1 MSDSKRIVTLIP
13 AKPLADRQAMK
24 RQLRVAAYCRVST
37 EEEEQQSSYE
47 AQCTYYTDKI
57 MTNPEWTMAGIFA
70 DEGITGTSTKKRDD
84 FNRMIRRCKA
94 KKIDLILTKSISRF
108 ARNTL
113 DTINYTRM
121 LRAMGIGV
129 FFEKE
134 NINTLDMDSEMLITM
149 LGAFAQAES
158 ESISRNVAW
167 GKRQAIREG
176 KVHVNFKRLYGY
188 VLRED
193 GIPDIDSEKANV
205 VRLIF
210 ERYVAGD
217 SLRMITYRLN
227 NAGILN
233 QSGEPEWKSATIRS
247 ILMNEKYCGDV
258 LGQKT
263 FKEGVIGGK
272 VQKNTG
278 QLPQVLIQNNH
289 PAIISRELFYAVQE
303 ETKRRTAAKSPSTKS
318 PTGRSSYTS
327 KYALSERLVC
337 GECGTLYRRCT
348 WNGKEQK
355 RIVWRCVS
363 RLDYGKKYCHNSP
376 TMDEVP
382 LQKTIMAAL
391 NTKMPPKLDVVT
403 QITDALLQ
411 EAVPSRGSAM
421 TLGEVKRRIEELT
434 AEFDQLLEL
443 NACGNKADRR
453 FAEIAKEMA
462 ELKRQQERIA
472 AQLRNNQE
480 AQERAHTIVAALDQE
495 DHHLNEWDEEMI
507 RQLVHT
513 VKVISADHIR
523 VYLNDGTEIDQTVSP

>member
-13 AKPLADRQAMK
+13 AKPLAERQTMK

-129 FFEKE
+129 IFEKE

-193 GIPDIDSEKANV
+193 GTPDIDSEKADV

-217 SLRMITYRLN
+217 SLRMITFRLN
-227 NAGILN
+227 NAGIMN
-233 QSGEPEWKSATIRS
+233 PSGEPEWKSATIRS

-303 ETKRRTAAKSPSTKS
+303 ETKRRSAAKSPSLKS

-348 WNGKEQK
+348 WTSKGEK

-376 TMDEVP
+376 TMDETP
-382 LQKTIMAAL
+382 LQEAILAAVNTRMAPKT
-391 NTKMPPKLDVVT
+391 DVVT
-403 QITDALLQ
+403 RITDALLQ
-411 EAVPSRGSAM
+411 ETVPLRDGTM
-421 TLGEVKRRIEELT
+421 TLGEVKRRLEELA
-434 AEFDQLLEL
+434 AEFDLLLEQD
-443 NACGNKADRR
+443 ACGNEADMR
-453 FAEIAKEMA
+453 FAGIAQEMA
-462 ELKRQQERIA
+462 DLKRQQERIA

-480 AQERAHTIVAALDQE
+480 AQERVHTIVAALDQE
-495 DHHLNEWDEEMI
+495 DHHIHKWDEEMI

-513 VKVISADHIR
+513 VKVMSAGHIR